1 MEIYAVHISA
11 LLALW
16 SMARLYDG
24 PQKAESADNPPIA
37 EPDGYYDWR

>member
-16 SMARLYDG
+16 SVARLYDC
-24 PQKAESADNPPIA
+24 PKTTASADSPALA
-37 EPDGYYDWR
+37 EPEGCYDWR